1 MGRNANRLS
10 VIGQGIFASS
20 IKGPEGEGEPA
31 ELSTKGEVTWE
42 ETSNSLLGEGVRV
55 SLPNSRQPERLRTM
69 AAPDQRRDG
78 VTHYSYGEGEGPQ
91 KPPST

>member
-1 MGRNANRLS
+1 MGEARRD
-10 VIGQGIFASS
+10 
-20 IKGPEGEGEPA
+20 
-31 ELSTKGEVTWE
+31 STEVPRE
-42 ETSNSLLGEGVRV
+42 RSNSLLGEGVRV

-91 KPPST
+91 KIGT